1 MYVCMRVCV
10 CVCESAQRILVGS
23 KKIENLALGG
33 VECTDSCRA
42 TDKRGSKKKDKPDGY
57 HDLRPC

>member
-1 MYVCMRVCV
+1 MCV
-10 CVCESAQRILVGS
+10 CVKALREYWLVA

-33 VECTDSCRA
+33 VECIDSCRA